1 MTRSLCPDRN
11 SSINQLSDG
20 LLWNFVQAC
29 IVCRGGVYICGSE
42 RNNSTTSGSLAM
54 KFTSDVQ
61 CPFMNMTQVIVWL
74 FPLVP
79 RTFLFL
85 SFFFNICSP
94 KSKGHC
100 LSGVYNLKREQ
111 HPLSSDPRFDCGKT
125 CHIEKKKT
133 FNRGKKTH
141 KNVRDLRRS
150 HRGGIP
156 LPGQTEMQ

>member
-1 MTRSLCPDRN
+1 MESKRWTQQEDADSPIMTRSLCPDRN

-85 SFFFNICSP
+85 SFFFIYVAQNHNHIASVGSTICKVNNILCP
-94 KSKGHC
+94 QILDLTVEK
-100 LSGVYNLKREQ
+100 LATL
-111 HPLSSDPRFDCGKT
+111 
-125 CHIEKKKT
+125 KKK
-133 FNRGKKTH
+133 N
-141 KNVRDLRRS
+141 L
-150 HRGGIP
+150 
-156 LPGQTEMQ
+156 